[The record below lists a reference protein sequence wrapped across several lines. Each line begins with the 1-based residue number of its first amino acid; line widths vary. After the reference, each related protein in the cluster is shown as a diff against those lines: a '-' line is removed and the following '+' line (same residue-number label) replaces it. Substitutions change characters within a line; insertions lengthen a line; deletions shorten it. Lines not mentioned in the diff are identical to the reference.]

1 MLTDE
6 SVNGEKYKYGI
17 NKREKPFEFYDT
29 DLFISLNKPVM
40 WVRGVEVPKGVKI
53 VEEELDDYN
62 DMYTRYSTNEI
73 ILRNKKALTLYNLNF
88 LINMGVDIS
97 VGGYNILHWAII
109 NNHPMIFKEL
119 IKSVDP
125 RETIISRLY
134 HTAIRHE
141 KHSIAKFLNNMIL
154 HADELANSKITKA
167 KYTCDHCKQPILKDG
182 FHITINEID
191 DINSDL
197 NEGYY
202 HQTCVIPAVELNIIR
217 NYCKETRK

>member
-40 WVRGVEVPKGVKI
+40 WIREVEVPNGIKVI
-53 VEEELDDYN
+53 EEELDNYN
-62 DMYTRYSTNEI
+62 DMYTRYSANEI
-73 ILRNKKALTLYNLNF
+73 ILRSKKSLTLKNLNF
-88 LINMGVDIS
+88 LISNNVDIS
-97 VGGYNILHWAII
+97 VGDYNILHWAIV

-119 IKSVDP
+119 IRYIDP
-125 RETIISRLY
+125 RENIMSRLY
-134 HTAIRHE
+134 SAASKYKKQSIINILNSRVIKIDKV
-141 KHSIAKFLNNMIL
+141 KHV
-154 HADELANSKITKA
+154 
-167 KYTCDHCKQPILKDG
+167 CDHCKQPILKDG
-182 FHITINEID
+182 FHITIDEID

-202 HQTCVIPAVELNIIR
+202 HQTCVIPAVELNVIR
-217 NYCKETRK
+217 NYCNNSNR